1 MADPKYAA
9 LFLAEGREH
18 LRACNQLLLEWE
30 RTPGASE
37 PVNGLFRAIHN
48 IKGMAATLGYGAV
61 ADLAHRAENVLDTI
75 RGGRTTITP
84 DLIQLLF
91 RTVDALEKAVEGAA
105 AGKGE
110 PSARL
115 LASLDRAGP
124 GGQEA
129 DRRTDGQ
136 ADRDSSPP
144 VAASVAD
151 VEAGARTGVAARLPA
166 RPPARPTGH
175 LVGVIIRSG
184 TPMRG
189 ARALL
194 ALRRVEA
201 FGKITA
207 LRPPATAFE
216 REDFDGRF
224 SFHLRTDTAP
234 ADIEMAI
241 RAAGEVEAVA
251 FDANVAVEAEGP
263 VVAARQIRV
272 DLRRL
277 DAMMKLVGELVVARN
292 RLLDLARGDDT
303 ELQEVAGSVSRLV
316 GGLQTEVVAARMT
329 PVSDVFDRFPRLVRD
344 LARDLGKQIRFEM
357 EGGAIELD
365 RSILDELG
373 DPLLHLIRNAA
384 DHGLEPAEDRQTAG
398 KPAEGRILLS
408 AVRERRTV
416 AIRVSDD
423 GRGID
428 RAAVLARA
436 KRDGLADAAVEI
448 LTDDVLL
455 RVLSRPGFTT
465 ARRVSGIS
473 GRGVGVEV
481 ALARAR
487 ALGGSLEVQTEQGR
501 GTTFTLR
508 VPLTLAIVR
517 ALLAQAGEERYAVP
531 LAYVAET
538 VEFDPRAVTALRSR
552 EALVVRDRVIPTV
565 HLRDLVAAKGNGLPV
580 RRPTIILE
588 VGERRT
594 ALVVDALL
602 GQQDIVIEPFDAPRG
617 LPSYLGGATILADG
631 APALILDAAAL
642 V

>member
-9 LFLAEGREH
+9 LFLAESREH
-18 LRACNQLLLEWE
+18 LRSCNALLLEWE

-48 IKGMAATLGYGAV
+48 IKGMAATLGYAAV
-61 ADLAHRAENVLDTI
+61 ADLAHRAENVLDAV
-75 RGGRTTITP
+75 RSKRAAGTP
-84 DLIQLLF
+84 ELIQLLF
-91 RTVDALEKAVEGAA
+91 RSVDALEKAVEGAQS
-105 AGKGE
+105 GKGE
-110 PSARL
+110 PSATL
-115 LASLDRAGP
+115 LAALDKAAGP
-124 GGQEA
+124 AGE
-129 DRRTDGQ
+129 RLEK
-136 ADRDSSPP
+136 P
-144 VAASVAD
+144 AASNPPTGAQPGA
-151 VEAGARTGVAARLPA
+151 AGAPGGAAPRLPA
-166 RPPARPTGH
+166 RGPAGH
-175 LVGVIIRSG
+175 LVGVTIRSG

-201 FGKITA
+201 LGKITA
-207 LRPPATAFE
+207 LRPTAVAIE

-224 SFHLRTDTAP
+224 SFHLRTGAEP
-234 ADIEMAI
+234 AVIE
-241 RAAGEVEAVA
+241 AALRSAGDVERVA
-251 FDANVAVEAEGP
+251 FDADVSVEAEGP
-263 VVAARQIRV
+263 VVAARQIRI
-272 DLRRL
+272 DLHRL
-277 DAMMKLVGELVVARN
+277 DTMMKLVGELVVARN
-292 RLLDLARGDDT
+292 RMLELMRGGDS
-303 ELQEVAGSVSRLV
+303 ELVELGGGISRLV
-316 GGLQTEVVAARMT
+316 SDLQSQVVAARMT
-329 PVSDVFDRFPRLVRD
+329 PVSEVFDRFPRLVRD
-344 LARDLGKQIRFEM
+344 LGRDLGKQIRFEM
-357 EGGAIELD
+357 EGGSIELD

-384 DHGLEPAEDRQTAG
+384 DHGLESAADREAAG
-398 KPAEGRILLS
+398 KPPEGRILLS

-428 RAAVLARA
+428 RAAVLAKA
-436 KRDGLADAAVEI
+436 KRDGLADPAAEM
-448 LTDDVLL
+448 LTDDLLL
-455 RVLSRPGFTT
+455 RVLARPGFST
-465 ARRVSGIS
+465 ARQVSGIS

-481 ALARAR
+481 AFARAR
-487 ALGGSLEVQTEQGR
+487 ALGGSLEAQTETGR

-517 ALLAQAGEERYAVP
+517 ALLAQAGDERYAVP

-538 VEFDPRAVTALRSR
+538 VEFDPQAVTTLRAR
-552 EALVVRDRVIPTV
+552 EAVVVRDRVIPTV
-565 HLRDLVAAKGNGLPV
+565 HLRDLVAAKADSLPP

-594 ALVVDALL
+594 ALVVDGLL

-617 LPSYLGGATILADG
+617 LPPYLGGATILADG

>member
-9 LFLAEGREH
+9 LFLAESREH
-18 LRACNQLLLEWE
+18 LRSCNALLLEWE

-48 IKGMAATLGYGAV
+48 IKGMAATLGYSAI
-61 ADLAHRAENVLDTI
+61 ADLAHRAENVLDAV
-75 RGGRTTITP
+75 RSGRAAATP
-84 DLIQLLF
+84 ALIQLLF
-91 RTVDALEKAVEGAA
+91 RSVDALEKGIEGAQS
-105 AGKGE
+105 GKGE
-110 PSARL
+110 PSAAL
-115 LASLDRAGP
+115 LAALDKAGGLPAERLAKPAGSSPQTSAQPGVAGP
-124 GGQEA
+124 PGG
-129 DRRTDGQ
+129 
-136 ADRDSSPP
+136 
-144 VAASVAD
+144 AAP
-151 VEAGARTGVAARLPA
+151 RIPA
-166 RPPARPTGH
+166 RGPAGH
-175 LVGVIIRSG
+175 LVGVTIRSG

-201 FGKITA
+201 LGKITA
-207 LRPPATAFE
+207 LRPTAVAIE

-224 SFHLRTDTAP
+224 SFHLRTGAEP
-234 ADIEMAI
+234 AVIE
-241 RAAGEVEAVA
+241 AALRSAGDVERVA
-251 FDANVAVEAEGP
+251 FDADVSVEAEGP
-263 VVAARQIRV
+263 IVAARQIRI
-272 DLRRL
+272 DLHRL
-277 DAMMKLVGELVVARN
+277 DTMMKLVGELVVARN
-292 RLLDLARGDDT
+292 RMLELMRGGDSELA
-303 ELQEVAGSVSRLV
+303 ELAGGVSRLV
-316 GGLQTEVVAARMT
+316 SDLQTQVVAARMT
-329 PVSDVFDRFPRLVRD
+329 PVSEVFDRFPRLVRD
-344 LARDLGKQIRFEM
+344 LGRDLGKQIRFEM
-357 EGGAIELD
+357 EGGSIELD

-384 DHGLEPAEDRQTAG
+384 DHGLESAADREAAG

-428 RAAVLARA
+428 RAAVLAKA
-436 KRDGLADAAVEI
+436 KRDGLADPAAEM

-455 RVLSRPGFTT
+455 RVLARPGFST
-465 ARRVSGIS
+465 AQEVSGIS

-481 ALARAR
+481 AFARAR
-487 ALGGSLEVQTEQGR
+487 ALGGSLEVQTEAGR
-501 GTTFTLR
+501 GATFTLR

-538 VEFDPRAVTALRSR
+538 VEFDPQAVTALRAR
-552 EALVVRDRVIPTV
+552 EAVVVRDRVIPTV
-565 HLRDLVAAKGNGLPV
+565 HLRDLVAAKVGSLPP

-617 LPSYLGGATILADG
+617 LPPYLGGATILADG